1 MKPPEHRIRMLE
13 GSLACFVQ
21 GWISLI
27 PIVGLAFAFLGIRNY
42 SRVRTQSA
50 GEWNAA
56 QPYLTAGMI
65 LAGIG
70 GLLGALEFGLLMLSL
85 WESAG
90 W

>member
-1 MKPPEHRIRMLE
+1 MKLPEQRIRMLE
-13 GSLACFVQ
+13 GSLACFVY
-21 GWISLI
+21 GWLSLL
-27 PIVGLAFAFLGIRNY
+27 PIVGLAFSLLGIRSY
-42 SRVRTQSA
+42 ASVRLESA

-70 GLLGALEFGLLMLSL
+70 GLLSALEFGLLMLSL
-85 WESAG
+85 WKSAG